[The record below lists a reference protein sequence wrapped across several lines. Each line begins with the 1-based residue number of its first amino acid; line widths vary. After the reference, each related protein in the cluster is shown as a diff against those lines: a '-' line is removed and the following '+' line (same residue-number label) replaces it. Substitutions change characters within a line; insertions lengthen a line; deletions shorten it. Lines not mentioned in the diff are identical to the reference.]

1 MIFSVLAFLGRF
13 ILTVVYGL
21 LGLWLAFPI
30 SYFFQDALY
39 DQISWAEY
47 VSGGLSSVFLAAQ
60 FGSFDV
66 FRWTAITC
74 AIAVIL
80 LGKFVEWRLKN
91 RNT

>member
-1 MIFSVLAFLGRF
+1 MLAFIGRF
-13 ILTVVYGL
+13 ILTIAYGL

-47 VSGGLSSVFLAAQ
+47 LSGGLSSIFLAAQ

-66 FRWTAITC
+66 FRWTAIAC
-74 AIAVIL
+74 VIAVIL
-80 LGKFVEWRLKN
+80 LGKFIERRLKN
-91 RNT
+91 RTT